1 MQTGTT
7 HKRLFIP
14 GPTEV
19 HPDVREAM
27 SGPPVGHRSAE
38 ATVIGERVIGKIQRL
53 LNTEGPVFLSTSSST
68 GLMEGVVR
76 NGSAKRFLCTPCGA
90 FGERWVQIAQAC
102 GREHDVLETEWGRAV
117 RPERLR
123 EALESGRYDA
133 VLLTH
138 NETSTGVMNPLPELA
153 AVVRDFPDVFL
164 FVDAVSSL
172 AAVDVD
178 FHALGLDGILAGV
191 QKAVAVPPGFAF
203 MAVSDRVV
211 ERARGVENR
220 GFYFD
225 FVRHYAAY
233 EKKQGVTTP
242 STSHLYALD
251 LQLSRIL
258 EETMPVREARH
269 RKMAER
275 TRAWARDRFA
285 LFPEE
290 GYESVTLTTIRNT
303 REIDVPG
310 LNREL
315 AERGV
320 VIGNGYGR
328 LKNETFRIAH
338 MGEIRMRD
346 IDELLG
352 WIDEI
357 LGLG

>member
-1 MQTGTT
+1 M

-19 HPDVREAM
+19 AGDVRKEMAR
-27 SGPPVGHRSAE
+27 PPVGHRSAD
-38 ATVIGERVIGKIQRL
+38 ATVVGESVIRKIQDL
-53 LNTEGPVFLSTSSST
+53 VHTDSPIFLSTSSST
-68 GLMEGVVR
+68 GLMEGVAR
-76 NGSAKRFLCTPCGA
+76 NGSKKRFLAITVGA
-90 FGERWVQIAQAC
+90 FGDRWHQVCQAN
-102 GREHDVLETEWGRAV
+102 GKPVDVLEVEWGKAV
-117 RPERLR
+117 RPDAVR
-123 EALESGRYDA
+123 EKLETGLYDA

-138 NETSTGVMNPLPELA
+138 NETSTGIMNPLAEIA
-153 AVVRDFPDVFL
+153 GVVRDFDDVFL

-172 AAVDVD
+172 GAVDVD
-178 FHALGLDGILAGV
+178 FRALGLDGLLAGV
-191 QKAVAVPPGFAF
+191 QKAIAVPPGFAF
-203 MAVSDRVV
+203 MAVSERAI
-211 ERARGVENR
+211 ERARGIENR

-258 EETMPVREARH
+258 EETMPAREARH
-269 RKMAER
+269 RQMAER
-275 TRAWARDRFA
+275 TRAWAKERFA

-290 GYESVTLTTIRNT
+290 GYESITLTAIRNT
-303 REIDVPG
+303 RGVDVPA
-310 LNREL
+310 LNRSL

-328 LKNETFRIAH
+328 LKDETFRIAH
-338 MGEIRMRD
+338 MGEIRLTE

-357 LGLG
+357 LGLC